1 METNTTIDTNKRM
14 TDLVNVTTRLISVLE
29 RENDILLNR
38 RHSELRLI
46 LDEKETIA
54 RVYQA
59 RIMGLEENPEMLDGI
74 EDDDRAKLFELATKA
89 DTLMAQNAKMLEV
102 AIIVSR
108 RVVDLIAEAVTE
120 AAPKSGAYSAKG
132 RTASAP
138 IKGGNMS
145 LSLNETL

>member
-1 METNTTIDTNKRM
+1 METDTSMDTNKRI
-14 TDLVNVTTRLISVLE
+14 TDLVSVTTRLINVLE
-29 RENDILLNR
+29 RENDILINR

-59 RIMGLEENPEMLDGI
+59 RIMGLQENPGILDGA
-74 EDDDRAKLFELATKA
+74 DDEDRAKLFELATTA
-89 DTLMAQNAKMLEV
+89 DKLMVQNTRLLEV
-102 AIIVSR
+102 AITVSR
-108 RVVDLIAEAVTE
+108 RVVDLVAEAVAE

>member
-1 METNTTIDTNKRM
+1 MDIDKMDNDKRV
-14 TDLVNVTTRLISVLE
+14 TDLVNVTTRLINVLE
-29 RENDILLNR
+29 RENEILINR

-59 RIMGLEENPEMLDGI
+59 RIMGLEENPDMLDGI
-74 EDDDRAKLFELATKA
+74 DEDDRGQLFELARKA
-89 DTLMAQNAKMLEV
+89 DTLMAQNASMLEV
-102 AIIVSR
+102 AITVSR
-108 RVVDLIAEAVTE
+108 RVVDLVAEAVAE